1 MRADVTPARDL
12 VEERLEPG
20 EPIEAFLRLANSGPA
35 RDPRSGGVLTAARAL
50 ALSPTAARF
59 MVRSST
65 IAVTDR
71 RVFFVA
77 ESGPERVRV
86 EPKRAVRVLSYEID
100 GHWIR
105 LWLNVDGRQAGYVV
119 GQELRNAADALVH
132 SLGGAPP
139 SLTHT
144 DDQ

>member
-1 MRADVTPARDL
+1 MTSAREL
-12 VEERLEPG
+12 IEQRLEAG
-20 EPIEAFLRLANSGPA
+20 EPIEAFLRLADRGPA
-35 RDPRSGGVLTAARAL
+35 PDSRSGGVLTAARAL

-59 MVRSST
+59 MLRGST

-77 ESGPERVRV
+77 ESDPERVRV
-86 EPKRAVRVLSYEID
+86 ESKRSVRVLSYEVD
-100 GHWIR
+100 GQWIR
-105 LWLNVDGRQAGYVV
+105 LWLNVDGQQAGYVI
-119 GQELRNAADALVH
+119 GTDLRDAVDALVH

-144 DDQ
+144 DDR

>member
-1 MRADVTPARDL
+1 
-12 VEERLEPG
+12 
-20 EPIEAFLRLANSGPA
+20 
-35 RDPRSGGVLTAARAL
+35 
-50 ALSPTAARF
+50 
-59 MVRSST
+59 
-65 IAVTDR
+65 
-71 RVFFVA
+71 
-77 ESGPERVRV
+77 
-86 EPKRAVRVLSYEID
+86 LSYEID